1 MKHPVHAHFPL
12 LLYQEQE
19 DRMKEELEA
28 QLLSK
33 ESQLKEQLQA
43 QKESLI
49 REKERIEESLQ
60 ETMAKALEEKDK
72 KLQEEMMQTKQKL
85 EMVGV
90 IENSYLGDNTFVIE

>member
-1 MKHPVHAHFPL
+1 
-12 LLYQEQE
+12 
-19 DRMKEELEA
+19 MKEELEA

-60 ETMAKALEEKDK
+60 ATMAKALEEKDK
-72 KLQEEMMQTKQKL
+72 KLQEEMLQTKQKL

-90 IENSYLGDNTFVIE
+90 TENSYFWFYPLETIMYM